1 MSIKKILVSQPRP
14 TSEKSP
20 YFDLE
25 KKYGVEIV
33 FRPFIKVEGLT
44 SKEFRQ
50 SKINIPDY
58 SAIILTARTAIDHF
72 FRLCKELRYNVP
84 DTLKYFCVSETVAH
98 YLQKYVIYRKR
109 KIFYSETGLMED
121 LIPII
126 AKHHK
131 ETYLMPVSDVHN
143 DKALVLDN
151 NKVKYVKAIMYRT
164 VSNNFT
170 PDEKFDYDMS
180 VFFTPAGIKSYT
192 TNFPD
197 YKDRNVVI
205 AAMGQ
210 TTLEA
215 AAAAGLNVDITI
227 TPETPSMASAIDA
240 DFARIQFTPDLLPA
254 DLIGTLIYSQKKEEF
269 VVRRGPIFA
278 NFVLAD
284 EINRSPAKVQSAL
297 LEAMQEH
304 QVTIGDETFKLPDP
318 FLVMAT
324 QNPIEQEGTYPLPE
338 AQVDRFMLK
347 VVINYPKKEEEKLIL
362 RQQIASTGANIN
374 AVVKPEDIIRAREV
388 CREIYLDEKIE
399 NYITDIVFASRY
411 PSDYKLKKFAN
422 MISYGGSPRATI
434 NLALAAKAYAFIKH
448 RGYVIPEDIRA
459 VAPDVLR
466 HRIGLTYEAEAEN
479 ITTEEIINEILNTIE
494 VP

>member
-20 YFDLE
+20 YFELE

-50 SKINIPDY
+50 SKVNIPDY

-170 PDEKFDYDMS
+170 PGEVFDYDMS
-180 VFFTPAGIKSYT
+180 VFFTPAGIKSYI

-215 AAAAGLNVDITI
+215 AAAAGLTVDVTI
-227 TPETPSMASAIDA
+227 TPETPSMASAIEHY
-240 DFARIQFTPDLLPA
+240 L
-254 DLIGTLIYSQKKEEF
+254 KKERAEEE
-269 VVRRGPIFA
+269 RAAARAAREAAKREKEAKLAKGAKKPAAKTAAKPIA
-278 NFVLAD
+278 TKAVATKTTAK
-284 EINRSPAKVQSAL
+284 PAAKKAKVTKVDDAAAKRSAAAKKAAATRKAKI
-297 LEAMQEH
+297 EA
-304 QVTIGDETFKLPDP
+304 
-318 FLVMAT
+318 
-324 QNPIEQEGTYPLPE
+324 
-338 AQVDRFMLK
+338 
-347 VVINYPKKEEEKLIL
+347 EKLAAAK
-362 RQQIASTGANIN
+362 RSEAAKKAAATRKAK
-374 AVVKPEDIIRAREV
+374 AEA
-388 CREIYLDEKIE
+388 EK
-399 NYITDIVFASRY
+399 
-411 PSDYKLKKFAN
+411 
-422 MISYGGSPRATI
+422 
-434 NLALAAKAYAFIKH
+434 AAKAAAEAAAKKAAAEAAAKRSAAAKKAAATRKAKIEAEKLAAAK
-448 RGYVIPEDIRA
+448 RSAAAKKAAATRKA
-459 VAPDVLR
+459 KA
-466 HRIGLTYEAEAEN
+466 EAEAAAKAAAKA
-479 ITTEEIINEILNTIE
+479 TAKKSAAAKKAAATRKAKTAAAAKGKAKAKTAAKKK
-494 VP
+494 

>member
-1 MSIKKILVSQPRP
+1 MSIKKILVSQPKP

-20 YFDLE
+20 YYELE
-25 KKYGVEIV
+25 RKYGVEIV

-58 SAIILTARTAIDHF
+58 TAIILTARTAIDHF

-170 PDEKFDYDMS
+170 PGEVFDYDMS

-197 YKDRNVVI
+197 YPQRNVVI

-215 AAAAGLNVDITI
+215 AAAAGLTVDVTI
-227 TPETPSMASAIDA
+227 TPETPSMASAIEHY
-240 DFARIQFTPDLLPA
+240 L
-254 DLIGTLIYSQKKEEF
+254 KKE
-269 VVRRGPIFA
+269 RA
-278 NFVLAD
+278 
-284 EINRSPAKVQSAL
+284 
-297 LEAMQEH
+297 
-304 QVTIGDETFKLPDP
+304 
-318 FLVMAT
+318 
-324 QNPIEQEGTYPLPE
+324 
-338 AQVDRFMLK
+338 
-347 VVINYPKKEEEKLIL
+347 EEEK
-362 RQQIASTGANIN
+362 A
-374 AVVKPEDIIRAREV
+374 
-388 CREIYLDEKIE
+388 
-399 NYITDIVFASRY
+399 
-411 PSDYKLKKFAN
+411 
-422 MISYGGSPRATI
+422 
-434 NLALAAKAYAFIKH
+434 AAKAARDASKKK
-448 RGYVIPEDIRA
+448 P
-459 VAPDVLR
+459 VAKSAPAKKAPAKSMTADDAAAKR
-466 HRIGLTYEAEAEN
+466 SEAAKKAAATRKAKAEAEKAAAAKRSE
-479 ITTEEIINEILNTIE
+479 TAKKAAATRKAKAEAAAKGKKK
-494 VP
+494 

>member
-1 MSIKKILVSQPRP
+1 MPYMNVKKILVSQPRP

-25 KKYGVEIV
+25 KKYGVEVV
-33 FRPFIKVEGLT
+33 FRPFIKVEGLS

-50 SKINIPDY
+50 SKINVPDY

-109 KIFYSETGLMED
+109 KIFYSETGRMED

-164 VSNNFT
+164 VSNDFK
-170 PDEKFDYDMS
+170 PGEQFDYDML
-180 VFFTPAGIKSYT
+180 VFFTPAGIKSYI

-197 YKDRNVVI
+197 YKDRHVVI

-215 AAAAGLNVDITI
+215 AAAAGLTVDITI
-227 TPETPSMASAIDA
+227 TPETPSMASAIEHYLKKIKAEEDKMA
-240 DFARIQFTPDLLPA
+240 AKAAREA
-254 DLIGTLIYSQKKEEF
+254 AKKE
-269 VVRRGPIFA
+269 
-278 NFVLAD
+278 
-284 EINRSPAKVQSAL
+284 K
-297 LEAMQEH
+297 
-304 QVTIGDETFKLPDP
+304 
-318 FLVMAT
+318 
-324 QNPIEQEGTYPLPE
+324 EQ
-338 AQVDRFMLK
+338 A
-347 VVINYPKKEEEKLIL
+347 
-362 RQQIASTGANIN
+362 
-374 AVVKPEDIIRAREV
+374 
-388 CREIYLDEKIE
+388 
-399 NYITDIVFASRY
+399 
-411 PSDYKLKKFAN
+411 
-422 MISYGGSPRATI
+422 
-434 NLALAAKAYAFIKH
+434 ALAAKRSAAAKKAAAT
-448 RGYVIPEDIRA
+448 RKA
-459 VAPDVLR
+459 KL
-466 HRIGLTYEAEAEN
+466 EAEKAAAAKAEAAAAEKAALLAAKRSAASKKAAA
-479 ITTEEIINEILNTIE
+479 TRKAKLEAEKAAKAKAAKKAPATKKASSKKK
-494 VP
+494 

>member
-25 KKYGVEIV
+25 KKYGVEVV

-44 SKEFRQ
+44 SREFRQ
-50 SKINIPDY
+50 SKINVPDY

-84 DTLKYFCVSETVAH
+84 DTLKYFCVSETIAH

-143 DKALVLDN
+143 DKAVVLDN
-151 NKVKYVKAIMYRT
+151 NKVKYVKAVMYRT
-164 VSNNFT
+164 VSNDFKPGET
-170 PDEKFDYDMS
+170 LDYDML

-197 YKDRNVVI
+197 YMERNVVI

-215 AAAAGLNVDITI
+215 AEKAGIKVDVTI
-227 TPETPSMASAIDA
+227 TPEAPSMASAIG
-240 DFARIQFTPDLLPA
+240 QYL
-254 DLIGTLIYSQKKEEF
+254 KKE
-269 VVRRGPIFA
+269 RA
-278 NFVLAD
+278 
-284 EINRSPAKVQSAL
+284 
-297 LEAMQEH
+297 
-304 QVTIGDETFKLPDP
+304 
-318 FLVMAT
+318 
-324 QNPIEQEGTYPLPE
+324 
-338 AQVDRFMLK
+338 
-347 VVINYPKKEEEKLIL
+347 EEEKME
-362 RQQIASTGANIN
+362 RKA
-374 AVVKPEDIIRAREV
+374 ARE
-388 CREIYLDEKIE
+388 
-399 NYITDIVFASRY
+399 
-411 PSDYKLKKFAN
+411 
-422 MISYGGSPRATI
+422 
-434 NLALAAKAYAFIKH
+434 AAKVEKERQAAAAK
-448 RGYVIPEDIRA
+448 RS
-459 VAPDVLR
+459 
-466 HRIGLTYEAEAEN
+466 EAAKKAAATRKAKQEAAKPKA
-479 ITTEEIINEILNTIE
+479 TAKKAAATSKAKADKKAKK
-494 VP
+494 

>member
-1 MSIKKILVSQPRP
+1 MNIKKILVSQPRP

-33 FRPFIKVEGLT
+33 FRPFIKVEGLS

-50 SKINIPDY
+50 SKINVPDY

-109 KIFYSETGLMED
+109 KIFYSESGLMED

-126 AKHHK
+126 AKHNK

-143 DKALVLDN
+143 DKAVVLDN
-151 NKVKYVKAIMYRT
+151 NKVKYVKAVMYRT

-170 PDEKFDYDMS
+170 PGETFDYDML

-197 YKDRNVVI
+197 YKDRKVVI

-215 AAAAGLNVDITI
+215 ATNAGLQVDVTI
-227 TPETPSMASAIDA
+227 SHEAPSMASAIEQYLKKA
-240 DFARIQFTPDLLPA
+240 
-254 DLIGTLIYSQKKEEF
+254 LI
-269 VVRRGPIFA
+269 
-278 NFVLAD
+278 
-284 EINRSPAKVQSAL
+284 
-297 LEAMQEH
+297 
-304 QVTIGDETFKLPDP
+304 
-318 FLVMAT
+318 
-324 QNPIEQEGTYPLPE
+324 
-338 AQVDRFMLK
+338 
-347 VVINYPKKEEEKLIL
+347 EEEK
-362 RQQIASTGANIN
+362 A
-374 AVVKPEDIIRAREV
+374 
-388 CREIYLDEKIE
+388 
-399 NYITDIVFASRY
+399 
-411 PSDYKLKKFAN
+411 
-422 MISYGGSPRATI
+422 
-434 NLALAAKAYAFIKH
+434 AAKAVKKATETSKAK
-448 RGYVIPEDIRA
+448 D
-459 VAPDVLR
+459 D
-466 HRIGLTYEAEAEN
+466 AEMTAAEKRSAAAKKAAATRKAKAAAAN
-479 ITTEEIINEILNTIE
+479 KK
-494 VP
+494 

>member
-33 FRPFIKVEGLT
+33 FRPFIKVEGLS

-50 SKINIPDY
+50 SKINVPDY

-109 KIFYSETGLMED
+109 KIFYSESGLMED

-126 AKHHK
+126 AKHNK

-143 DKALVLDN
+143 DKAVVLDN
-151 NKVKYVKAIMYRT
+151 NKVKYVKAVMYRT

-170 PDEKFDYDMS
+170 PDEPFDYDML

-197 YKDRNVVI
+197 YKDRKVVI

-215 AAAAGLNVDITI
+215 ATKAGLQVDVTI
-227 TPETPSMASAIDA
+227 SPEAPSMASAIE
-240 DFARIQFTPDLLPA
+240 QYL
-254 DLIGTLIYSQKKEEF
+254 KK
-269 VVRRGPIFA
+269 VR
-278 NFVLAD
+278 
-284 EINRSPAKVQSAL
+284 
-297 LEAMQEH
+297 H
-304 QVTIGDETFKLPDP
+304 
-318 FLVMAT
+318 
-324 QNPIEQEGTYPLPE
+324 
-338 AQVDRFMLK
+338 
-347 VVINYPKKEEEKLIL
+347 EEEK
-362 RQQIASTGANIN
+362 A
-374 AVVKPEDIIRAREV
+374 
-388 CREIYLDEKIE
+388 
-399 NYITDIVFASRY
+399 
-411 PSDYKLKKFAN
+411 
-422 MISYGGSPRATI
+422 
-434 NLALAAKAYAFIKH
+434 AAKAAKK
-448 RGYVIPEDIRA
+448 
-459 VAPDVLR
+459 
-466 HRIGLTYEAEAEN
+466 
-479 ITTEEIINEILNTIE
+479 TTETSKAKADTEMTAAEKRSAAAKKAAATRKAKAAAAKKK
-494 VP
+494 

>member
-1 MSIKKILVSQPRP
+1 MNVKKILVSQPKP

-50 SKINIPDY
+50 SKINVPDY

-84 DTLKYFCVSETVAH
+84 DTLKYFCVSETIAH
-98 YLQKYVIYRKR
+98 YLQKYVVYRKR

-143 DKALVLDN
+143 DKAVVLDN
-151 NKVKYVKAIMYRT
+151 NKVKYVKAVMYRT
-164 VSNNFT
+164 VSNDFK
-170 PDEKFDYDMS
+170 PGEPFDYDML

-197 YKDRNVVI
+197 YMDRKVVI

-215 AAAAGLNVDITI
+215 ATKAGLKVDVTI
-227 TPETPSMASAIDA
+227 TPETPSMASAIE
-240 DFARIQFTPDLLPA
+240 QYL
-254 DLIGTLIYSQKKEEF
+254 KK
-269 VVRRGPIFA
+269 
-278 NFVLAD
+278 
-284 EINRSPAKVQSAL
+284 AKA
-297 LEAMQEH
+297 
-304 QVTIGDETFKLPDP
+304 
-318 FLVMAT
+318 
-324 QNPIEQEGTYPLPE
+324 
-338 AQVDRFMLK
+338 
-347 VVINYPKKEEEKLIL
+347 EEEKEELKAA
-362 RQQIASTGANIN
+362 RQ
-374 AVVKPEDIIRAREV
+374 AVKTVKA
-388 CREIYLDEKIE
+388 E
-399 NYITDIVFASRY
+399 NTQDDA
-411 PSDYKLKKFAN
+411 
-422 MISYGGSPRATI
+422 
-434 NLALAAKAYAFIKH
+434 AAKRSAAAKKAAAT
-448 RGYVIPEDIRA
+448 RKA
-459 VAPDVLR
+459 K
-466 HRIGLTYEAEAEN
+466 AEAAKKD
-479 ITTEEIINEILNTIE
+479 
-494 VP
+494 

>member
-25 KKYGVEIV
+25 KKYGVEVV

-44 SKEFRQ
+44 SREFRQ
-50 SKINIPDY
+50 SKINVPDY

-143 DKALVLDN
+143 DKAVVLDN
-151 NKVKYVKAIMYRT
+151 NKVKYVKAVMYRT
-164 VSNNFT
+164 VSNDFKPGET
-170 PDEKFDYDMS
+170 LDYDML

-197 YKDRNVVI
+197 YKERNVVI

-215 AAAAGLNVDITI
+215 AEKAGIKVDVTI
-227 TPETPSMASAIDA
+227 TPEAPSMAGAIE
-240 DFARIQFTPDLLPA
+240 QFL
-254 DLIGTLIYSQKKEEF
+254 KKE
-269 VVRRGPIFA
+269 RA
-278 NFVLAD
+278 
-284 EINRSPAKVQSAL
+284 
-297 LEAMQEH
+297 
-304 QVTIGDETFKLPDP
+304 
-318 FLVMAT
+318 
-324 QNPIEQEGTYPLPE
+324 
-338 AQVDRFMLK
+338 
-347 VVINYPKKEEEKLIL
+347 EEEKQE
-362 RQQIASTGANIN
+362 RKA
-374 AVVKPEDIIRAREV
+374 AREAA
-388 CREIYLDEKIE
+388 RIEKE
-399 NYITDIVFASRY
+399 R
-411 PSDYKLKKFAN
+411 
-422 MISYGGSPRATI
+422 
-434 NLALAAKAYAFIKH
+434 LAAAAK
-448 RGYVIPEDIRA
+448 RSA
-459 VAPDVLR
+459 VAKKAAATR
-466 HRIGLTYEAEAEN
+466 KGKQAEEATKVVAAV
-479 ITTEEIINEILNTIE
+479 TTEEDAAAKRSAAAKKAAATRKAKAEAAEAAAAKRSDAAKKAAATRKAKAE
-494 VP
+494 AAKKAAK

>member
-33 FRPFIKVEGLT
+33 FRPFIKVEGLS

-50 SKINIPDY
+50 SKINVPDY

-84 DTLKYFCVSETVAH
+84 DTLKYFCVSETIAH

-143 DKALVLDN
+143 DKAVVLDN
-151 NKVKYVKAIMYRT
+151 NKVKYVKAVMYRT
-164 VSNNFT
+164 LSNDFK
-170 PDEKFDYDMS
+170 PGEQFDYDML

-197 YKDRNVVI
+197 YMERNVVI

-215 AAAAGLNVDITI
+215 ATQAGLKVDITI
-227 TPETPSMASAIDA
+227 TPETPSMASAIE
-240 DFARIQFTPDLLPA
+240 QYL
-254 DLIGTLIYSQKKEEF
+254 KK
-269 VVRRGPIFA
+269 
-278 NFVLAD
+278 
-284 EINRSPAKVQSAL
+284 AKA
-297 LEAMQEH
+297 
-304 QVTIGDETFKLPDP
+304 
-318 FLVMAT
+318 
-324 QNPIEQEGTYPLPE
+324 
-338 AQVDRFMLK
+338 
-347 VVINYPKKEEEKLIL
+347 EEEK
-362 RQQIASTGANIN
+362 A
-374 AVVKPEDIIRAREV
+374 
-388 CREIYLDEKIE
+388 
-399 NYITDIVFASRY
+399 
-411 PSDYKLKKFAN
+411 
-422 MISYGGSPRATI
+422 
-434 NLALAAKAYAFIKH
+434 AAKAA
-448 RGYVIPEDIRA
+448 REA
-459 VAPDVLR
+459 VKVKPAATKKAATKKVAAKKVAAKKPL
-466 HRIGLTYEAEAEN
+466 
-479 ITTEEIINEILNTIE
+479 TTEELFAKRSKAAKKAAATRRAKAKAEKAAAKKAESQRAKEPLTAE
-494 VP
+494 ELFAKRSEAAKKAAATRRAKAEAAKATAAKRSAAAKKAAATRKAKAEAAKKK

>member
-33 FRPFIKVEGLT
+33 FRPFIKVEGLS

-50 SKINIPDY
+50 SKINVPDY

-109 KIFYSETGLMED
+109 KIFYSESGLMED

-126 AKHHK
+126 AKHNK

-143 DKALVLDN
+143 DKAVVLDN
-151 NKVKYVKAIMYRT
+151 NKVKYVKAVMYRT

-170 PDEKFDYDMS
+170 PGESFDYDML

-197 YKDRNVVI
+197 YKDRKVVI

-215 AAAAGLNVDITI
+215 ATKAGLQVDVTI
-227 TPETPSMASAIDA
+227 TPEAPSMASAIE
-240 DFARIQFTPDLLPA
+240 QYL
-254 DLIGTLIYSQKKEEF
+254 KK
-269 VVRRGPIFA
+269 VR
-278 NFVLAD
+278 L
-284 EINRSPAKVQSAL
+284 
-297 LEAMQEH
+297 
-304 QVTIGDETFKLPDP
+304 
-318 FLVMAT
+318 
-324 QNPIEQEGTYPLPE
+324 
-338 AQVDRFMLK
+338 
-347 VVINYPKKEEEKLIL
+347 EEEK
-362 RQQIASTGANIN
+362 A
-374 AVVKPEDIIRAREV
+374 
-388 CREIYLDEKIE
+388 
-399 NYITDIVFASRY
+399 
-411 PSDYKLKKFAN
+411 
-422 MISYGGSPRATI
+422 
-434 NLALAAKAYAFIKH
+434 AAKAAKKAT
-448 RGYVIPEDIRA
+448 ETSKAKADTDMTA
-459 VAPDVLR
+459 
-466 HRIGLTYEAEAEN
+466 AEKRSAAAKKAAA
-479 ITTEEIINEILNTIE
+479 TRKAKAAADKKK
-494 VP
+494 